1 MGFAV
6 WSWLL
11 CGFCGAYSGCLLNIT
26 VLDFVIGFIIERKF
40 IGASLGTVNCTMPN
54 LDEVGY
60 DNRMSGLVESSK
72 T

>member
-6 WSWLL
+6 WSLLL
-11 CGFCGAYSGCLLNIT
+11 CGFCGTSSVFWVNIT
-26 VLDFVIGFIIERKF
+26 VFEFVMVSFIARKF
-40 IGASLGTVNCTMPN
+40 IGALLETVNCTMPN

-60 DNRMSGLVESSK
+60 NNKMSGLIESSK